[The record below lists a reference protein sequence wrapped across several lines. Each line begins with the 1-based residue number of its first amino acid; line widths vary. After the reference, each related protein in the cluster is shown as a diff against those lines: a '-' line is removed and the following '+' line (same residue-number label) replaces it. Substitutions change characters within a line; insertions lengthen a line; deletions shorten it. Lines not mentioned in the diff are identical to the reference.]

1 MIIAFTTAKRHQVLF
16 RRSEDDK
23 YSDQLFNVY
32 LQMILCSNLTYVI
45 FSKTSNKYRGSSKVR
60 VCISYVAITTW
71 QTLT

>member
-45 FSKTSNKYRGSSKVR
+45 FPKRPTS
-60 VCISYVAITTW
+60 IVAH
-71 QTLT
+71 QKLGCAFHMLQ